1 MVAVWPT
8 LRLVWL
14 LVMAMVGGVVST
26 TMVLTVMSVSTNN
39 WAAALALL

>member
-8 LRLVWL
+8 PRLAL
-14 LVMAMVGGVVST
+14 LLAMAMVGGVVSP